1 MAKYRITSI
10 PQELPQARFGKTIKN
25 SRLKKSKFKS
35 SNKSQDPYDGE
46 TPASPMVEV
55 QGVQQPSYWNESLPG
70 YMRGEGCPPGMYEF
84 NGQCLPESEYIAASK
99 AEMNQIQ
106 KDFEAKQLARN
117 TALAKDINDIRTK
130 ANEQQKRWYKEE
142 SDKYRETFAKSK
154 KQDKIEPWK
163 KIPESNVSP
172 EEEAELKN
180 NFLVH
185 KKDGYIE
192 LFPKNIVQDRIITNG
207 FQAEQFKNYWGLDPK
222 QVKEQLGDLMGAA
235 KANYEAEVTKSIL
248 TKAIEQGKPVDQV
261 IKGLSPKIG
270 TQSGLKSTFE
280 KPTNKIIDD
289 AYASLVSNID
299 SIPGTDRAKVD
310 QDRKIFLESDDPM
323 TAWEKRYH
331 SGTNNL
337 GDFIN
342 YQSQKTERGEKA
354 YSDWM
359 DKYGKAGQYDGLTF
373 AKDDAMANVRQNN
386 ALLNQT
392 LNQKN
397 ALAAAN
403 TAKAKDFNDAYL
415 AYMQNFQSD
424 ATKQVLKQALD
435 NAGSTQKSKLEIL
448 KSFQEDPSQAMQKLL
463 EQKTG
468 DKKETY
474 ADILN
479 NSIEARLLYEKN
491 PDTIKQVSGNQFNI
505 DENTGAKV
513 KDCLKHPFDCMY
525 YAMNAREGMWDGPKN
540 LTYSQRKQIE
550 DETGE
555 DLGTMPVSVMS
566 PFNFLLQPFNPFKI
580 GFNLRE
586 GYDKGEFLPAVGK
599 ELWDVGSTY
608 GGIKGLNAITKGAK
622 WYKPNLIKPLMSNV
636 FNNPISQ
643 LSYYA
648 NAPAFAESAYDNFE
662 KGNYGTAALDA
673 LGALP
678 AVGVAKNAFKTL
690 NTLKTPGTMIA
701 NLSPESRYAF
711 TYNAA
716 TPGSGI
722 FMGNPS
728 TAIPGIGQPKFQSIT
743 KPINTLSKGL
753 GFGEFNINKVN
764 PGWRV
769 PQQPMNTNLLGY
781 SDGGLIKARTGAIVK
796 GLQSL
801 GASGKTAARMAN
813 IGTIGTVNS
822 LAKNIAPIMINPVR
836 IPLFGTSIEKMG
848 PFTGSP
854 LNALPFYGEKM
865 NPMDGTAFRKFGDTL
880 DYVKMSGELNP
891 SAGPLLRM
899 GKNQI
904 MSEGNWAELN
914 EPNEQYSGVFGAQF
928 NRNVPGSDISFQ
940 KMSNRNGVLV
950 TDALGNRKPS
960 IPLSEPGLSFHR
972 RLPFSNRYIPVNMD
986 KLRNDEF
993 DWRTQGGNLQS
1004 LIERYG
1010 YGAAYAAALAG
1021 MGMAAPQEYLD
1032 EYVTEPV
1039 KKVYSKAEELLTNPW
1054 VKPKNKKG
1062 GMVAKLSKK
1071 EIDQYIKDGY
1081 IIEDE

>member
-10 PQELPQARFGKTIKN
+10 PQAKKGKIV
-25 SRLKKSKFKS
+25 KSD
-35 SNKSQDPYDGE
+35 N
-46 TPASPMVEV
+46 TPMVEV

-70 YMRGEGCPPGMYEF
+70 YMRGEGCPPGSYMF

-99 AEMNQIQ
+99 AEMQ
-106 KDFEAKQLARN
+106 KEQEDFEAKSLARKL
-117 TALAKDINDIRTK
+117 ALVKDVNDIRSKT
-130 ANEQQKRWYKEE
+130 NEEQQRWYDEDN
-142 SDKYRETFAKSK
+142 SKYLDAFAKSK

-163 KIPESNVSP
+163 KIPESDVSP
-172 EEEAELKN
+172 EQEAELKN

-185 KKDGYIE
+185 KKDGYVE

-207 FQAEQFKNYWGLDPK
+207 FQADQFKNYWGLDPK

-235 KANYEAEVTKSIL
+235 KANYEAEVTQNIL
-248 TKAIEQGKPVDQV
+248 KKAIEQGKPVDQV

-289 AYASLVSNID
+289 AYASLVSSMD

-397 ALAAAN
+397 AMAAAN
-403 TAKAKDFNDAYL
+403 TAKAKDFNDAYA
-415 AYMQNFQSD
+415 AYIGNFGSD

-435 NAGSTQKSKLEIL
+435 KVGSTQKGKLEIL
-448 KSFQEDPSQAMQKLL
+448 KSFQENPNEAMQKLL
-463 EQKTG
+463 QQKTG

-479 NSIEARLLYEKN
+479 NSLEARLLYEKN
-491 PDTIKQVSGNQFNI
+491 PDTIKQGTGIN
-505 DENTGAKV
+505 ENTIASKINDV
-513 KDCLKHPFDCMY
+513 LYDPFAAGY
-525 YAMNAREGMWDGPKN
+525 FALNPRKEMWGNSNQSYRTRTDIQK
-540 LTYSQRKQIE
+540 
-550 DETGE
+550 ETGV
-555 DLGTMPVSVMS
+555 DMGLMPNDNPLAIVRDFTLLGA
-566 PFNFLLQPFNPFKI
+566 LNPFKI
-580 GFNLRE
+580 ATNLRK
-586 GYDKGEFLPAVGK
+586 GYDKGEFLSAVGD
-599 ELWDVGSTY
+599 ELFDIGAKR
-608 GGIKGLNAITKGAK
+608 GIMKGFNAITKGSK
-622 WYKPNLIKPLMSNV
+622 WYKPNVIKPLMSNV

-648 NAPAFAESAYDNFE
+648 NAPAFAESALDNFE

-769 PQQPMNTNLLGY
+769 PQQPINTNLLGY
-781 SDGGLIKARTGAIVK
+781 ADGGLVKARTGTIVK
-796 GLQSL
+796 GLQAL
-801 GASGKTAARMAN
+801 GTSGKTAARMAN

-865 NPMDGTAFRKFGDTL
+865 NPLDGTAFRKFGDTL

-891 SAGPLLRM
+891 AAGPLLRM
-899 GKNQI
+899 GKKQI
-904 MSEGNWAELN
+904 MSEGNWAEPY

-928 NRNVPGSDISFQ
+928 NRNVPGSDLSFE

-1021 MGMAAPQEYLD
+1021 MGMVAPQEYLD
-1032 EYVTEPV
+1032 EYITEPV
-1039 KKVYSKAEELLTNPW
+1039 KKVYGKAEELLTNPW

-1062 GMVAKLSKK
+1062 GVVSNLSKK

-1081 IIEDE
+1081 IIEDV